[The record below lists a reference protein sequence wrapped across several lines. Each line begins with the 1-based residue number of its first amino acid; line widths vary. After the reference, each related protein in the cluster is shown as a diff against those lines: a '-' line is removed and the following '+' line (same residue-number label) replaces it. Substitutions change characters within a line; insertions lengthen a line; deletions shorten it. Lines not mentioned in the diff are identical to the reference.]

1 MDMELRKALA
11 VVGYVGFFAM
21 ILSWYFATTGN
32 EPDAAWFL
40 VVAVVLGMVF
50 GVLIVVYL
58 LYKEKEAAEAN
69 KKEAEV
75 EVSAALPAAKA
86 AAETK
91 LREAETTARA
101 AKQQEKYG
109 RWFLFLLG
117 ILWLAC
123 VAFGCYRI
131 LDDDLTSKN
140 VIKVIADK
148 AVYWLALACAVLVL
162 LALPYGASAYVKAG
176 DDQLKVARARES
188 ALVMVWCVLDV
199 YTLYLVHEVTVIVD
213 DYYDNAPNTTFGDRW
228 HSTTTIPPN
237 STSVCDQRDD
247 ELKIYGLL
255 YQDQVSPQESTRFTC
270 AFELHEAIRL
280 NVLCAVVAWTIYR
293 ISTHGRGRFGLIV
306 TAMVF
311 LALST
316 TVDDLRS
323 YWVLGLEQAGFLSV
337 AVLLEAWGYVR
348 GAQEKRDEVQP
359 GRKSSTGSGFGR
371 ASSLGTGAD
380 EKVDDFRPSE
390 TSPFL
395 MPRPTARGGM
405 QLDF

>member
-1 MDMELRKALA
+1 MGRSKALA
-11 VVGYVGFFAM
+11 VGGGGVVAVLA
-21 ILSWYFATTGN
+21 IIWSWYGATTGN
-32 EPDAAWFL
+32 KPDAAWFL
-40 VVAVVLGMVF
+40 VVAVVLGMVI
-50 GVLIVVYL
+50 GVLIVAYL
-58 LYKEKEAAEAN
+58 LHKEKAAAETN
-69 KKEAEV
+69 KEIAQAEKK
-75 EVSAALPAAKA
+75 AASSTDKA

-91 LREAETTARA
+91 LREAETTADA

-109 RWFLFLLG
+109 RWFLVLLG

-123 VAFGCYRI
+123 VVLGVYRI

-148 AVYWLALACAVLVL
+148 AVYWMALACAVLVL
-162 LALPYGASAYVKAG
+162 LALPYGASAYVNAG

-293 ISTHGRGRFGLIV
+293 ISTHGRGSFGLIV

-337 AVLLEAWGYVR
+337 AVLLEAWGYLR
-348 GAQEKRDEVQP
+348 GAQERRDEVGS
-359 GRKSSTGSGFGR
+359 GRKSSTRVGSGR
-371 ASSLGTGAD
+371 ESSLGTGAD
-380 EKVDDFRPSE
+380 ESVDDFRPSE

>member
-1 MDMELRKALA
+1 MERSEALA
-11 VVGYVGFFAM
+11 VGGGGVAFYA
-21 ILSWYFATTGN
+21 IIWSWYAATTGN
-32 EPDAAWFL
+32 KPDAAWVL
-40 VVAVVLGMVF
+40 VAAVVLGMF
-50 GVLIVVYL
+50 SGVLLVAYL
-58 LYKEKEAAEAN
+58 LNKEKKAAEAN
-69 KKEAEV
+69 KNKAQ
-75 EVSAALPAAKA
+75 SDFAAASPDTKA

-91 LREAETTARA
+91 LQEAETTANK

-109 RWFLFLLG
+109 RWFLLLLV
-117 ILWLAC
+117 IIWLAC
-123 VAFGCYRI
+123 VVVGVHRI
-131 LDDDLTSKN
+131 LEDDLTSKN

-162 LALPYGASAYVKAG
+162 IALPYGASAYVNAG
-176 DDQLKVARARES
+176 DDQHKVARARRA

-247 ELKIYGLL
+247 ELEIYGLL
-255 YQDQVSPQESTRFTC
+255 YQDQVSPRESTRFTC

-293 ISTHGRGRFGLIV
+293 ISTHGRSSRFGLIV

-337 AVLLEAWGYVR
+337 AALLEAGGHY
-348 GAQEKRDEVQP
+348 GAAPSQGGGQKEKVERVGDAP
-359 GRKSSTGSGFGR
+359 GRKIE
-371 ASSLGTGAD
+371 ASQSELL
-380 EKVDDFRPSE
+380 RPSE

-395 MPRPTARGGM
+395 MPRPGARSGM
-405 QLDF
+405 RLDF

>member
-1 MDMELRKALA
+1 M
-11 VVGYVGFFAM
+11 
-21 ILSWYFATTGN
+21 
-32 EPDAAWFL
+32 
-40 VVAVVLGMVF
+40 VLGIKLVRDF
-50 GVLIVVYL
+50 LKTI
-58 LYKEKEAAEAN
+58 AADN
-69 KKEAEV
+69 
-75 EVSAALPAAKA
+75 
-86 AAETK
+86 ET
-91 LREAETTARA
+91 ES
-101 AKQQEKYG
+101 QNGYI
-109 RWFLFLLG
+109 FLGLLG
-117 ILWLAC
+117 ILWLVC

-293 ISTHGRGRFGLIV
+293 ISTHGRGSFGLIV

-337 AVLLEAWGYVR
+337 AVLLEAWGYLR

-359 GRKSSTGSGFGR
+359 GRRAVGGAGSDGDGG
-371 ASSLGTGAD
+371 S
-380 EKVDDFRPSE
+380 FRPSE